1 MFTLLQITF
10 DEFLWYMQKKGV
22 RFRAMLE
29 GGNMMQIHSFA
40 TFFEVTFNTVLNMTR
55 KVHFKVSDS

>member
-1 MFTLLQITF
+1 
-10 DEFLWYMQKKGV
+10 MQKKGV

-55 KVHFKVSDS
+55 KVHFKVSES